1 MNECRK
7 IVLCAGDV
15 CAGCGLCERCGKT
28 TRPICPRRR
37 LSPTCLSA
45 PSTPCAIT
53 SLRAIRTRALSGTTL
68 MAGWQS

>member
-28 TRPICPRRR
+28 TRPIHLNYCACPEGQAHW
-37 LSPTCLSA
+37 LCSGCKAKSIAWTLA
-45 PSTPCAIT
+45 PYDSKPWWNAD
-53 SLRAIRTRALSGTTL
+53 A
-68 MAGWQS
+68 